1 MTSPAAIPIPP
12 VLRLAAATAVGA
24 VLWLVF
30 LPWIGRQ
37 PAVDRHVQL
46 MESHDVNPA
55 AMVYT
60 ELEHLPLRPAWIER
74 YLVLWPTG
82 N

>member
-1 MTSPAAIPIPP
+1 MTFAPTTPIAP
-12 VLRLAAATAVGA
+12 VLRLTAAAAVGA
-24 VLWLVF
+24 AVWLVV

-37 PAVDRHVQL
+37 PAIDRHVRL

-74 YLVLWPTG
+74 HLVLWPTG